1 MAMIKILKGTS
12 NRENDYLPLP
22 DGALC
27 LIASTAFCA
36 EYFLFYFHS
45 TTHQGLEGYYHLILV
60 ILIGLCIFSTV
71 AGALMPTSFPV
82 DLFNGI
88 VITLQGLWFYQ
99 TAFTLYGPMMPN
111 GCWLKADQI
120 ACRSKESEIR
130 GELLA
135 NFQLFSQVLGVLVAT
150 IGAYC
155 FAHSVNSH
163 TDLRSSQTP
172 EDG

>member
-1 MAMIKILKGTS
+1 
-12 NRENDYLPLP
+12 
-22 DGALC
+22 
-27 LIASTAFCA
+27 
-36 EYFLFYFHS
+36 
-45 TTHQGLEGYYHLILV
+45 
-60 ILIGLCIFSTV
+60 
-71 AGALMPTSFPV
+71 MPTSFPV

-120 ACRSKESEIR
+120 TCRSKESEIR

-150 IGAYC
+150 VGAYC
-155 FAHSVNSH
+155 FAHSANGQ

-172 EDG
+172 AHG